1 MLQEKIIAEIKQIP
15 DEKLAEIYDLVHY
28 FRLGL
33 LQESQTLPV
42 KQRPIGLGKDWCKF
56 QKVFL
61 SLCPRTFSMALKAN
75 NESSF
80 GYLYLFVADIRCTGI
95 E

>member
-33 LQESQTLPV
+33 LQERKTLPV
-42 KQRPIGLGKDWCKF
+42 KQRPIGLAKGLVDIPVGFFEPLPDDILDAFEGK
-56 QKVFL
+56 Q
-61 SLCPRTFSMALKAN
+61 
-75 NESSF
+75 
-80 GYLYLFVADIRCTGI
+80 
-95 E
+95 